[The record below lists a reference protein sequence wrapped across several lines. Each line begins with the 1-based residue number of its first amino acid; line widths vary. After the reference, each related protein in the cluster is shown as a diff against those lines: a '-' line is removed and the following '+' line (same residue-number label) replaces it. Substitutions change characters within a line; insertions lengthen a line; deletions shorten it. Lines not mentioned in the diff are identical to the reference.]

1 MELASSALSPSV
13 NRPWWQQRWVG
24 AFLVL
29 GVILGVFIVLTFPVI
44 RGVLVHKQ
52 SRALYHTA
60 LVQAGAHPGVIAAL
74 GSPISSGSIANTII
88 SITDSNELWRF
99 DFPVTGPKG
108 QGTVRLEAIRTQ
120 GGHYF
125 KSMVMEVT
133 GTTNRIDIITPVS
146 P

>member
-1 MELASSALSPSV
+1 MELASSSV
-13 NRPWWQQRWVG
+13 FPAINRPWWRQWWVWASL
-24 AFLVL
+24 AFGVLLV
-29 GVILGVFIVLTFPVI
+29 GIILTYPVV
-44 RGVLVHKQ
+44 RGVLVQKQ

-74 GSPISSGSIANTII
+74 GSPITSGSIANTII
-88 SITDSNELWRF
+88 SITDSTELWHF
-99 DFPVTGPKG
+99 DFPVSGPKG
-108 QGTVRLEAIRTQ
+108 QGTVRVEALRTQ

-133 GTTNRIDIITPVS
+133 GTTNTVDIITPVS